1 MPSYQFLKVW
11 GCLAKVVVPPP
22 KRIKMGSKLVDYVF
36 IGFAYNSSAYRFLI
50 HKYDILDMNAGTI
63 IESRNAL
70 FFEEIFPHKSTQE
83 SSSHKRN
90 FESTSSTSH
99 DQELMEERIEVEPRR
114 NKRAKMS
121 KSFGSNFLTYM
132 LEDEP

>member
-50 HKYDILDMNAGTI
+50 HKYDILDMNADTI

-121 KSFGSNFLTYM
+121 KSFGPNFLNYM